1 MNFKETKIIVTFNEY
16 THRFDEKIDVLC
28 KYAAEQIRS
37 YLQTFNQLPRERQVF
52 THPDYDPY
60 HILIDSIDPLEN
72 QIRCYV
78 DFSQT

>member
-1 MNFKETKIIVTFNEY
+1 MNFKETKIIVTFDEY
-16 THRFDEKIDVLC
+16 THRFDEKIDVL
-28 KYAAEQIRS
+28 
-37 YLQTFNQLPRERQVF
+37 TFNQLPRERQVF